1 MEDFDY
7 RNLEDEQKPVDIA
20 YLIQKYLRFWP
31 VYLLS
36 AVLALTGMFIY
47 HRYTVDKFEVKGTV
61 LIGNKNTAE
70 SRIFDRSNIF
80 TGEFTMDN
88 DVLLLSSKVLA
99 GEALKKLHFDVEYYA
114 KTKIKTIELY
124 DRSPIRIDVDW
135 SNAQVTDTELE
146 LEILSLETFRIKPL
160 ESGFFDFNPAVAKAD
175 GGLMDTDYRFGEEVL
190 TSRSKFTVFLV
201 NPSQVGETVIFKL
214 IAPASLESRMAS
226 ALNIR
231 LAKSMSTALELSLVT
246 TVVEKGRDYINAL
259 MESFLEYD
267 LQEKNRNADNTLK
280 FIGEQLTYLE
290 DSLKK
295 AQMNLQRFKVEN
307 RLVDVSAEFA
317 NILDKMS
324 RLEEQGKDLDF
335 ELSYYEGIERYISG
349 KSLDYTQVIAPSV
362 VGIPDP
368 LLNGLIQTLVNLSQ
382 DRRKLLAVVNE
393 NHPEVAKND
402 VQMQKVQDALQ
413 ENIVN
418 LISNTRGKK
427 EVIVREIQQL
437 QGQFSSMPESE
448 SQFSA
453 ISREFNL
460 RENLYTYLLEKRAE
474 VGIARASNVSDNT
487 ILDYAKRGSLVFPN
501 RRNNYLIALLA
512 GFFLPLG
519 FVAAKDLLDPRLK
532 DQRDFKNNF
541 SAPQLAVIGY
551 SQKKTNMVV
560 LEHPRSPVAESF
572 RSLRSAISYL
582 ASDKKKKKILVT
594 SSVSGE
600 GKTFCSLNLASVLA
614 LAGKKTVVVGA
625 DLRRP
630 RLSEYF
636 DHHGGAGL
644 TSYLIG
650 KAAKEDIIQATKNE
664 NLFYIPSGPVPPN
677 PAELLQSPALLA
689 LISYLEEQFDAVV
702 FDTAPLGLVS
712 ETVDLMRNFDINLY
726 VARHNYTRK
735 EHLVMIND
743 LYNNNQVSQVYG
755 IFNGIEGAGYYSKG
769 YTYGYGNAYI
779 YSDRNKYLGEYY
791 QEGKKKKGFWSR
803 FRGQT

>member
-1 MEDFDY
+1 MEDFDN
-7 RNLEDEQKPVDIA
+7 RNLEEEQKPVDIG
-20 YLIQKYLRFWP
+20 YLLQKYLRFWP
-31 VYLLS
+31 VYLLMAII
-36 AVLALTGMFIY
+36 AVSVVFIY

-80 TGEFTMDN
+80 TGEVTMDN

-135 SNAQVTDTELE
+135 SNVQVTDTEME
-146 LEILSLETFRIKPL
+146 LEILSTETYRIKPL
-160 ESGFFDFNPAVAKAD
+160 EPGIFDFNPAVAKAD
-175 GGLMDTDYRFGEEVL
+175 QNLLGNEYRFGEEVL
-190 TSRSKFTVFLV
+190 TGRSKFTVFLV
-201 NPSQVGETVIFKL
+201 NPSQVGETIIFKL
-214 IAPASLESRMAS
+214 ISPTTLENRMAS
-226 ALNIR
+226 ALSIR
-231 LAKSMSTALELSLVT
+231 LAKSMSTALELILVT

-259 MESFLEYD
+259 MEAFIEYD
-267 LQEKNRNADNTLK
+267 LKEKNRNADNTLK
-280 FIGEQLTYLE
+280 FIGEQLAYLE

-295 AQMNLQRFKVEN
+295 AQLELQRFKVEN
-307 RLVDVSAEFA
+307 KLVDVSAEFA
-317 NILDKMS
+317 NILNKMG

-335 ELSYYEGIERYISG
+335 QLAYYEEIARYMSG
-349 KSLDYTQVIAPSV
+349 KGMDYTQVIAPSV

-393 NHPEVAKND
+393 NHPEVLKND

-418 LISNTRGKK
+418 LISNTKGKR
-427 EVIVREIQQL
+427 EVIVNEIRQL

-474 VGIARASNVSDNT
+474 VGIAKASNVSDNT

-501 RRNNYLIALLA
+501 RRNNYLIALIL

-532 DQRDFKNNF
+532 DQREFKNSF
-541 SAPQLAVIGY
+541 SPPQLGVIGY
-551 SQKKTNMVV
+551 SKEPTNMVV
-560 LEHPRSPVAESF
+560 LEHPRSAVAESF
-572 RSLRSAISYL
+572 RSLRSAVSFL
-582 ASDKKKKKILVT
+582 AADRKRKKILVT

-614 LAGKKTVVVGA
+614 LSGKKTVVVGA

-630 RLSEYF
+630 KLSEYF
-636 DHHGGAGL
+636 HHEGKVGL
-644 TSYLIG
+644 TNYLIG
-650 KAAKEDIIQATKNE
+650 KANKEEIIQPGKAE
-664 NLFYIPSGPVPPN
+664 NLFYIPAGPVPPN
-677 PAELLQSPALLA
+677 PAELLQSPALMA
-689 LISYLEEQFDAVV
+689 LLSYLEEEFDAVV
-702 FDTAPLGLVS
+702 FDTPPLGLVS
-712 ETVDLMRNFDINLY
+712 ETVDLMRHFDINLY
-726 VARHNYTRK
+726 VVRQNYTRK

-743 LYNNNQVSQVYG
+743 LFKNNQVSQVYG
-755 IFNGIEGAGYYSKG
+755 LFNGIEGSGYYSSG

-779 YSDRNKYLGEYY
+779 YAGGNKYLGGYY
-791 QEGKKKKGFWSR
+791 QRDKKKRSFWSR
-803 FRGQT
+803 FRS